1 MYRVVLR
8 SLIIVMPLLAANPV
22 RAEYG
27 VWVDGQNMRS
37 PFMRIYGQSLPPIG
51 HIRFCRT
58 FPQDCRIQTKPTDR
72 FAMSP
77 DRWNELVAINK
88 LVNRIIEPTPDQE
101 LYGEIERWT
110 YPENRGDCED
120 YVLLKRRMLMERGW
134 PASSLL
140 ITVVTDENQAGH
152 AILTARTSDGDF
164 ILDNKN
170 SKVLAWNKVPYRFFK
185 RQSYRNAKRWVS
197 LKPRKG
203 ISTHPTS
210 SARSSLR

>member
-8 SLIIVMPLLAANPV
+8 SIIVLVPLLTAQSV

-37 PFMRIYGQSLPPIG
+37 PFMRIYGQSMPPIG

-58 FPQDCRIQTKPTDR
+58 YPSDCRPQNGVQDR
-72 FAMSP
+72 FALSP
-77 DRWNELVAINK
+77 DRWNELVAVNS
-88 LVNRIIEPTPDQE
+88 LVNRIVEPVEDQE
-101 LYGEIERWT
+101 LYGEVERWT

-120 YVLLKRRMLMERGW
+120 YVLLKRRMLIQRGW

-140 ITVVTDENQAGH
+140 ITVVTDENGAGH
-152 AILTARTSDGDF
+152 AVMTARTSNGDF

-170 SKVLAWNKVPYRFFK
+170 SKIKAWNKVPYRFFK
-185 RQSYRNAKRWVS
+185 RQSYRNPKRWVS
-197 LKPRKG
+197 LKPRAANNWRATGTAQK
-203 ISTHPTS
+203 
-210 SARSSLR
+210 

>member
-8 SLIIVMPLLAANPV
+8 CLIIIVPFLGSQPAS
-22 RAEYG
+22 AEYG

-58 FPQDCRIQTKPTDR
+58 YPKDCRAQTKPTDR
-72 FAMSP
+72 FALSP
-77 DRWNELVAINK
+77 DRWNELVAINA
-88 LVNRIIEPTPDQE
+88 LVNRIVEPTPDQE

-134 PASSLL
+134 SASSLL
-140 ITVVTDENQAGH
+140 ITVVTDENGAGH

-170 SKVLAWNKVPYRFFK
+170 SKVLAWNKVPYRFYK
-185 RQSYRNAKRWVS
+185 RQSYRNSKRWVS
-197 LKPRKG
+197 LKPSKAKG
-203 ISTHPTS
+203 SGSTS
-210 SARSSLR
+210 SARN

>member
-8 SLIIVMPLLAANPV
+8 SIIVMVPLLAAQPA

-37 PFMRIYGQSLPPIG
+37 PYMRIYGQSMPPIG
-51 HIRFCRT
+51 HIRFCKT
-58 FPQDCRIQTKPTDR
+58 FPGDCQPKNEIQDR
-72 FAMSP
+72 FALSP
-77 DRWNELVAINK
+77 DRWNELVAVNS
-88 LVNRIIEPTPDQE
+88 LVNRIVEPTEDQE

-120 YVLLKRRMLMERGW
+120 YVLLKRRMLIQRGW

-140 ITVVTDENQAGH
+140 ITVVTDENGAGH
-152 AILTARTSDGDF
+152 AVMTARTSNGDY

-170 SKVLAWNKVPYRFFK
+170 SKILAWNKVPYRFYK
-185 RQSYRNAKRWVS
+185 RQSYRNPKRWVS
-197 LKPRKG
+197 LKPRAVNNWR
-203 ISTHPTS
+203 STG
-210 SARSSLR
+210 AAQK

>member
-8 SLIIVMPLLAANPV
+8 SFVLILPLMAIEPAS
-22 RAEYG
+22 AQFG

-37 PFMRIYGQSLPPIG
+37 PFMHVYGESMPPIG
-51 HIRFCRT
+51 HIRFCRLY
-58 FPQDCRIQTKPTDR
+58 PDDCRPKNDTLAR
-72 FAMSP
+72 FALSP
-77 DRWNELVAINK
+77 DRWAELVAVNK
-88 LVNRIIEPTPDQE
+88 LVNRIVEPTADQE

-140 ITVVTDENQAGH
+140 ITVVTDEKGEGH
-152 AILTARTSDGDF
+152 AILTARTKNGDY

-170 SKVLAWNKVPYRFFK
+170 SKVLAWNEVPYRFYK
-185 RQSYRNAKRWVS
+185 RQSYRNPRQWVS
-197 LKPRKG
+197 LKPVSQGRG
-203 ISTHPTS
+203 PPS
-210 SARSSLR
+210 SANK

>member
-8 SLIIVMPLLAANPV
+8 SVIVMVPLLVARPAL
-22 RAEYG
+22 AEYG

-37 PFMRIYGQSLPPIG
+37 PFMRVYGEAMPPIG

-58 FPQDCRIQTKPTDR
+58 WQKDCLPQQGRKGR
-72 FAMSP
+72 FALSP
-77 DRWNELVAINK
+77 DRWNELVAVNA
-88 LVNRIIEPTPDQE
+88 LVNRIVEPTPDQE

-120 YVLLKRRMLMERGW
+120 YVLLKRRMLMQRGW

-140 ITVVTDENQAGH
+140 ITVVTDENGAGH
-152 AILTARTSDGDF
+152 AVMTARTSSGDF

-170 SKVLAWNKVPYRFFK
+170 SKVLAWNRVPYRFYK
-185 RQSYRNAKRWVS
+185 RQSYRDPRRWVS
-197 LKPRKG
+197 LKPRTTDD
-203 ISTHPTS
+203 SAATS
-210 SARSSLR
+210 ASAK